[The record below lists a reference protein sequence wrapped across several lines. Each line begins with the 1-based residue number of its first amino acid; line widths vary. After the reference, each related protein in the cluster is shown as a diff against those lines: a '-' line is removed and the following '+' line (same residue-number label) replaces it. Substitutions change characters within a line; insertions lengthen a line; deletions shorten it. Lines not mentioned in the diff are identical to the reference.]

1 MASYSNKVFGMYGG
15 ELTKITLAFPE
26 HLIGVMLDRFGKEVS
41 LKKEEDNRYSI
52 RADVVISEQF
62 YGWIAG
68 LGKQIQIVSPESVR
82 QNYKEYLTDIIE
94 GL

>member
-1 MASYSNKVFGMYGG
+1 M
-15 ELTKITLAFPE
+15 
-26 HLIGVMLDRFGKEVS
+26 
-41 LKKEEDNRYSI
+41 KKEEDNRYSI

-82 QNYKEYLTDIIE
+82 QNYKEYLMDIIE